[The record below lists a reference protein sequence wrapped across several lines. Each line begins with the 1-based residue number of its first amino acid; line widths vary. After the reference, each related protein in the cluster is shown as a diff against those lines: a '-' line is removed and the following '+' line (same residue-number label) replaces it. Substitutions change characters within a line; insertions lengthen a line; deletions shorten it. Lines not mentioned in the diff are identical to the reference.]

1 MATACASLLHR
12 APCSSHTRKMPS
24 VPKKHEVTGDLL
36 DSLSEA
42 LVVLDPGLEVLEWNA
57 SMEHLTGVPRAD
69 AVGRRADTV
78 LPLFSD
84 ALLASLVRRAAS
96 GETPETIELP
106 HTTPGDDRSRWL
118 EARCVPWRD
127 DAGRVA
133 GVPAVFTDVINPPPP
148 APLPPAMED
157 TRPAPT
163 SSP

>member
-42 LVVLDPGLEVLEWNA
+42 LVVLDPALEVLEWNA
-57 SMEHLTGVPRAD
+57 SMEHLTGVTRAD

-78 LPLFSD
+78 LPLFGD
-84 ALLASLVRRAAS
+84 ASLASLVSRAAA

-106 HTTPGDDRSRWL
+106 HTTPGDDRSRW
-118 EARCVPWRD
+118 
-127 DAGRVA
+127 
-133 GVPAVFTDVINPPPP
+133 
-148 APLPPAMED
+148 
-157 TRPAPT
+157 
-163 SSP
+163 